1 MAAYNYSTFSS
12 PESTD
17 TESSTSTRVGGDP
30 PDDGS
35 SSGHSHFSDT
45 DSSTS
50 DNIPVTTT
58 QVQLDTANTQVQL
71 GTSYD
76 QLHNSFES
84 SASFYLVPGFPT
96 GFSQETLV
104 PGQDVEENRGFAT
117 SSGSHFPFDAHTS
130 RRRDASS
137 LMSLPARLTGSIND
151 APPEDETS
159 HDSLRQ
165 PLLQRRRQPREERM
179 LHLLSLYLIVP
190 CWCLV
195 IGFAAGCLNMA
206 DSCHVT
212 FSLTSLAMATAL
224 CLVSARYEHKAKRGR
239 H

>member
-1 MAAYNYSTFSS
+1 MIA
-12 PESTD
+12 
-17 TESSTSTRVGGDP
+17 
-30 PDDGS
+30 
-35 SSGHSHFSDT
+35 
-45 DSSTS
+45 
-50 DNIPVTTT
+50 
-58 QVQLDTANTQVQL
+58 
-71 GTSYD
+71 
-76 QLHNSFES
+76 
-84 SASFYLVPGFPT
+84 
-96 GFSQETLV
+96 
-104 PGQDVEENRGFAT
+104 GFAT

-239 H
+239 HWSMQEFCELIMKFLSNKQNYYFAITRKFTERLNV